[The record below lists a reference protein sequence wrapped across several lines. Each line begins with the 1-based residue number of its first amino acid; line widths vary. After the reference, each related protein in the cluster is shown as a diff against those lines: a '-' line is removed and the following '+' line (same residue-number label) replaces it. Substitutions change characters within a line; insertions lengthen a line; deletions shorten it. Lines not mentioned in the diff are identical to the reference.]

1 MRREALIPF
10 LPAAL
15 AVVTDAVTVC
25 VVTAHQPDYPARAVV
40 YQVVMLGAALLS
52 AVPRKWVRI
61 VGFVLLLAGVF
72 ISMAVGLLYL
82 PPFFAA
88 VWVMVRDERPPVQFR
103 AGKMR
108 TTASGHK
115 PTETAPSSCDMQ
127 T

>member
-25 VVTAHQPDYPARAVV
+25 VVTAHQPDYPARANV

-82 PPFFAA
+82 PTFFAA
-88 VWVMVRDERPPVQFR
+88 VWVMTRDERPPVQSGQEGP
-103 AGKMR
+103 GK
-108 TTASGHK
+108 
-115 PTETAPSSCDMQ
+115 
-127 T
+127 

>member
-82 PPFFAA
+82 PTFFAA
-88 VWVMVRDERPPVQFR
+88 VWVMTRDERPAVQPGQEGP
-103 AGKMR
+103 GK
-108 TTASGHK
+108 
-115 PTETAPSSCDMQ
+115 
-127 T
+127 